1 MPVEAV
7 GAYLRELRERRGISL
22 DEVSRLTRV
31 PTRYLEALEASRLA
45 ELPAPVF
52 VRGFIRAYCQAL
64 GEPPEHALA
73 RLQVGEET
81 TPRAR
86 TPQPV
91 ARKSGPVT
99 EVRNAEA
106 RSRARPAVAVSLVLL
121 VVLGG
126 ALVSLTMAV
135 RPDDHR
141 AVHAPGGPAA
151 SEVEQASPGPPAAV
165 DVPSLVALEDAP
177 ASSVTAAAPP
187 PKVSPAVAPVP
198 VTAPAPAP
206 APAPLLVAAPSP
218 APAPAAAPVAAST
231 TSPSSAARSSVE
243 AAYRLV
249 ARATE
254 ATWIRVR
261 TGDGRTMEET
271 MPAGAVREWASNRPF
286 ELTIGN
292 AGGVLLELNGTALPS
307 LGPSGAVISRL
318 VVPADPR

>member
-31 PTRYLEALEASRLA
+31 PSRYLEALEASRLA

-91 ARKSGPVT
+91 ARKSDSVT
-99 EVRNAEA
+99 EARNAEA

-141 AVHAPGGPAA
+141 AVQVPGGPAV

-165 DVPSLVALEDAP
+165 DVPSLVALENAP

-206 APAPLLVAAPSP
+206 APAPRPVAAASP
-218 APAPAAAPVAAST
+218 APAPVPAST

-261 TGDGRTMEET
+261 TGDGRTTEET
-271 MPAGAVREWASNRPF
+271 MPAGAVREWVSNRPF

-292 AGGVLLELNGTALPS
+292 AGGVLLELNGTALPP
-307 LGPSGAVISRL
+307 LGPSGVVISRL